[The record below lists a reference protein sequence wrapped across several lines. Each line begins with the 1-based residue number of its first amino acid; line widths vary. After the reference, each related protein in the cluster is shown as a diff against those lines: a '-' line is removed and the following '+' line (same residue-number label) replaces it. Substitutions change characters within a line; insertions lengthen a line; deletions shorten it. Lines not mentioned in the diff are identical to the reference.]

1 MLYAGNICH
10 RMKTRPVFKKDSR
23 FSRIKASK
31 IATSLLRYKSPKAYM
46 AIQLLLDAFILT
58 LEQYA
63 LFEFFEYLD
72 GLRRYNLQV
81 PK

>member
-1 MLYAGNICH
+1 M
-10 RMKTRPVFKKDSR
+10 V
-23 FSRIKASK
+23 
-31 IATSLLRYKSPKAYM
+31 
-46 AIQLLLDAFILT
+46 IQLLLDAFILT